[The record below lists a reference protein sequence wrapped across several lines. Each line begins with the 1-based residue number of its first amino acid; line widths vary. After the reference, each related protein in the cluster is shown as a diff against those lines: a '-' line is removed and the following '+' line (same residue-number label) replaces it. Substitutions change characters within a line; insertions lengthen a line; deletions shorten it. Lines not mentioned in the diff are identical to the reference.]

1 MVSQRVSSAVTCVLL
16 LLAQHLRDYGV
27 QVRHMYAARPLGKQ
41 LKVCLAA
48 WGISRSVCSAHR
60 SWCPACYSR
69 CACRLTLCELV
80 AAAPRLTRLRCD
92 AMRRGIASPP
102 AEWGT
107 TCGFDL
113 PFRYDKPYAAAEEA
127 ANTFARGDT
136 KGRAPRRASS

>member
-1 MVSQRVSSAVTCVLL
+1 MWAPYQDANN
-16 LLAQHLRDYGV
+16 AI
-27 QVRHMYAARPLGKQ
+27 QVIFPRTWAAAERFWSTADAMGSK
-41 LKVCLAA
+41 
-48 WGISRSVCSAHR
+48 GFD
-60 SWCPACYSR
+60 
-69 CACRLTLCELV
+69 LV